1 MLKFKYLTMKNFTH
15 FLFTFLIATGIFAQ
29 ESIVQNIAFTS
40 IGPSIMSGRVVD
52 LDVNPNNP
60 TEFYVAYASG
70 GLWHTQNNGT
80 TFTPVMD
87 NSPTQNIGDIAID
100 WKNGT
105 IWIGTG
111 ESNSSRSSYAG
122 IGILKSTDNG
132 KTWQNMGLTDSHHV
146 SRIIINPNNPD
157 EVIIGVVGHLYTSN
171 AERGIFKTTDGGKT
185 WNKRLFINNDTGIID
200 IDMIP
205 SNFNILYASAWER
218 ERKAWNFKGSG
229 ENSGIYKSLDGG
241 DTWQKI
247 TSDKSGFPTGIG
259 VGRIGIAAYDENT
272 VYAIVDNQFHREKDK
287 DKKKDTGKLKKEDF
301 KQMDKTSFVKL
312 EDKKLNEYLKSNR
325 FPKKYSAQS
334 VKKMVRESKIQPSD
348 LAKYLENAN
357 NNLFDTPVIGAQ
369 VYRSDN
375 GGKTWKITHEKFIDD
390 LYYSYGYYFGMI
402 HVHPKN
408 KDKIYIYG
416 VPILTSEDAGKSF
429 KSIGKE
435 NVHAD
440 HHALWINPDLNGHLI
455 NGNDGG
461 VNITYDD
468 GKSWIK
474 NNQPEVGQFYTVN
487 VDKAKPYN
495 VYGGLQDNGVWMGPN
510 NNSESNSWHQSG
522 SYPFKSIMGGDGMQ
536 VQIDNRND
544 SIVYSGFQFGNYFRI
559 NTKTQNNKRIQP
571 QHDLGES
578 PYRFNW
584 QTPILLSQHN
594 QDILYLGSNKLHR
607 SMKRGEN
614 FEAISDDLTK
624 GGKKGNVPFG
634 TLTSISE
641 SKFQFGL
648 LYVGSDD
655 GLVHITKNGG
665 GNWTNI
671 SAKLPQNLWVSRV
684 IASQHKI
691 ERVFVSLNGYRNDDS
706 KPYVFVSEDFGN
718 SWRNISE
725 GLPNSPINV
734 IGEDPVDENIL
745 YLGNDQGVYISF
757 DGGLNWN
764 VLENSMPRVA
774 VHDLVIQKEAKDL
787 VIGTHGRSIYKTNI
801 AAIQDYSK
809 IKNKNLEILLI
820 KDVRYSK
827 NWGNSWSNWSE
838 PNEPKFEIPF
848 YTLKTGSKTIQ
859 IKNKEGLVL
868 NLFKVN
874 AEKGYNFEKYDL
886 SFSENGLKS
895 FQKKY
900 KDIKIDKRKNGK
912 YYLPKGTY
920 TIEIEGISK
929 EFKIK

>member
-1 MLKFKYLTMKNFTH
+1 MKKITY
-15 FLFTFLIATGIFAQ
+15 FLFVFLVATNIYAQ

-60 TEFYVAYASG
+60 AEFYVAYASG
-70 GLWHTQNNGT
+70 GLWYTNNNGT

-100 WKNGT
+100 WKKGT
-105 IWIGTG
+105 IWVGTG

-122 IGILKSTDNG
+122 IGILKSIDKG
-132 KTWQNMGLTDSHHV
+132 KTWRNMGLKDSHHV

-157 EVIIGVVGHLYTSN
+157 EIVIGVIGHLYTPN

-185 WNKRLFINNDTGIID
+185 WNKTLFINNDTGIID
-200 IDMIP
+200 VDIVP
-205 SNFNILYASAWER
+205 GNFNIMYASAWER

-229 ENSGIYKSLDGG
+229 ENSGIYKSVDSGN
-241 DTWQKI
+241 TWQKL
-247 TSDKSGFPTGIG
+247 TNDKSGFPIGNG
-259 VGRIGIAAYDENT
+259 VGRIGVAAFDENT
-272 VYAIVDNQFHREKDK
+272 VYAIVDNQNHREKEKEKKEDK
-287 DKKKDTGKLKKEDF
+287 DKLKKEDF
-301 KQMDKTSFVKL
+301 KQMDKTSFAKL
-312 EDKKLNEYLKSNR
+312 DDKKLNEYLKSNR
-325 FPKKYSAQS
+325 FPKKYSAKS
-334 VKKMVRESKIQPSD
+334 VKKMINENEIQPSD

-357 NNLFDTPVIGAQ
+357 SDLFDTPVIGAQ

-375 GGKTWKITHEKFIDD
+375 GGKTWKKTHEKYIDD
-390 LYYSYGYYFGMI
+390 LYYSYGYYFGMV

-416 VPILTSEDAGKSF
+416 VPILTSEDGGKSF

-440 HHALWINPDLNGHLI
+440 HHALWINPNLNGHLI

-468 GKSWIK
+468 GKNWIK

-487 VDKAKPYN
+487 VDNAKPYN

-510 NNSESNSWHQSG
+510 NNSESKSWHQSG
-522 SYPFKSIMGGDGMQ
+522 SYPFKSIMGGDGMH

-544 SIVYSGFQFGNYFRI
+544 SIVYTGFQFGNYFRI
-559 NTKTQNNKRIQP
+559 NTKNQKSKRIQP
-571 QHDLGES
+571 QHDLGEN

-584 QTPILLSQHN
+584 QTPILLSVHN

-607 SMKRGEN
+607 SMKRGED
-614 FEAISDDLTK
+614 FVAISGDLTK

-641 SKFQFGL
+641 SPFQFGL
-648 LYVGSDD
+648 LYAGSDD
-655 GLVHITKNGG
+655 GMVHISKNSG

-671 SAKLPQNLWVSRV
+671 STKLPQDLWVSRV

-691 ERVFVSLNGYRNDDS
+691 ERVYISLNGYRNDDF
-706 KPYVFVSEDFGN
+706 KPYVFVSEDYGN
-718 SWRNISE
+718 SWKNISNN
-725 GLPNSPINV
+725 LPNYPVNV
-734 IGEDPVDENIL
+734 IKEDPADENIL

-757 DGGLNWN
+757 DKGMNWN
-764 VLENSMPRVA
+764 ILENSIPRVA
-774 VHDLVIQKEAKDL
+774 VHDLVIQKEVKDL
-787 VIGTHGRSIYKTNI
+787 VIGTHGRSIYKTKI
-801 AAIQDYSK
+801 DAIQDYSK
-809 IKNKNLEILLI
+809 VKNKTLEILTI

-827 NWGNSWSNWSE
+827 NWGNSWSSWSE
-838 PNEPKFEIPF
+838 PNELKFEIPY
-848 YTLKTGSKTIQ
+848 YTSKSGSKTIY
-859 IKNKEGLVL
+859 IKNKDGLVL
-868 NLFKVN
+868 NSLKVD

-886 SFSENGLKS
+886 SFSDNGLKS
-895 FQKKY
+895 FQKKH
-900 KDIKIDKRKNGK
+900 KDTIIDKRKNGK
-912 YYLPKGTY
+912 YYLPKGNY
-920 TIEIEGISK
+920 IIEIEGVSK